1 MSTYHF
7 GVPKVAVWSSHILM
21 GLYFI
26 YLGFQLLDIRRLD
39 GVVLLVIGALASL
52 YIILISGMIMSQNTI
67 KIKYYI

>member
-1 MSTYHF
+1 MSIYHF

-52 YIILISGMIMSQNTI
+52 YHSHIW
-67 KIKYYI
+67 YYHVTEHDKN